1 MLHIQ
6 CYIRDGKDVRILSM
20 GSRIKEARIQK
31 GFTQEYLA
39 KKIGVTKSAI
49 ANYENEISTPKIELL
64 YKLFDVLQ
72 CDANYLYQ
80 DEMNSLADKDENMTL
95 SLKEKTHIKK
105 YRTLDEHGKKA
116 VDCILNVE
124 YERVESTRTPV
135 IPISNVITLSEF
147 EQPVSAGK
155 GVYLG
160 DGSQTITR
168 EVPNT
173 EETRKADFILRVSG
187 DSMEP
192 KYSDGDRLLIKRQHD
207 VNVGEEGIFVLN
219 NEGFVKRRE
228 VDRLVSLNPEYE
240 DILFHDEDSI
250 ECKGRVIGKIQI
262 DQIKPVDHPVKPVNR
277 DKRKETVTI
286 GIAARDGSST
296 LELTQEQYE
305 RLMELAQKEDTHE
318 LPDGII

>member
-1 MLHIQ
+1 MNKLKALREEQ
-6 CYIRDGKDVRILSM
+6 GLSM
-20 GSRIKEARIQK
+20 MEI
-31 GFTQEYLA
+31 A
-39 KKIGVTKSAI
+39 KQLNMPYTTYV
-49 ANYENEISTPKIELL
+49 NYEKGTREPNSEMLIKFSKFFNVTIDYLIGNSEQKNKI
-64 YKLFDVLQ
+64 FDGN
-72 CDANYLYQ
+72 CDERLETNID
-80 DEMNSLADKDENMTL
+80 DEAKFTSE
-95 SLKEKTHIKK
+95 EKTHIKK

-124 YERVESTRTPV
+124 YERVEATRTPV
-135 IPISNVITLSEF
+135 IPISNIITLSEF

-207 VNVGEEGIFVLN
+207 VNVGEEGIFILN
-219 NEGFVKRRE
+219 NEGFVKKRE
-228 VDRLVSLNPEYE
+228 TDRLVSLNPVYE
-240 DILFHDEDSI
+240 DIFFRDEDSI
-250 ECKGRVIGKIQI
+250 ECKGKVIGKIQI
-262 DQIKPVDHPVKPVNR
+262 DQAKPADYPVKPVNR

-305 RLMELAQKEDTHE
+305 RLIELAQKEDTNE